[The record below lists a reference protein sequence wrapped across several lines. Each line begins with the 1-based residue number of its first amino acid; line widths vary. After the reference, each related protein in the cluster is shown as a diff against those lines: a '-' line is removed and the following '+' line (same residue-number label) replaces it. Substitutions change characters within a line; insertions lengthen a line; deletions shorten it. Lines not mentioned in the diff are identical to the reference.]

1 MYWMCGIKNVTCS
14 MAKLIR
20 VTTVPL
26 ALRTLLAGQLKFMK
40 QNGWEVIMISADGKE
55 RQAVIENEGCR
66 HEIVPMT
73 RAITPFKDIVSLI
86 RLYRILRKEK
96 PQIVHSHTPKAGLL
110 AMIAGRM
117 AKVPVCIHTIAGLRF
132 MTTSGF
138 KKKLLISMEKLTCRM
153 AHHVWVNSFSLKEY
167 IQQNRLCNNSKLEV
181 IGNGSTNGIDLQRFN
196 SAVLKSEVIQDIKDK
211 IKYDSSLFYFLFV
224 GRLVRD
230 KGINELAEAFVK
242 INAQYPSTRLLL
254 VGALENELDPID
266 QHTQDVLLSH
276 PAIIRTGWD
285 NRIEYYFDLAN
296 VFVFPSYREGFPNV
310 LLQAGAMGCPVI
322 CSSIPGNVDVVTDRV
337 TGLLFPAADSKSLYE
352 KMNEAYLE
360 TSQMGRYAN
369 NLKIKVGNEFSQIFV
384 HRKIEAQ
391 YHLYLGNTTKFPIL
405 KIQQ

>member
-1 MYWMCGIKNVTCS
+1 

-40 QNGWEVIMISADGKE
+40 EQGWEVIMVSADGKE
-55 RQAVIENEGCR
+55 RQAVIENEGCP
-66 HEIVPMT
+66 HIIVPMT
-73 RAITPFKDIVSLI
+73 RAITPFKDIVSLF
-86 RLYRILRKEK
+86 RLYKLFRKEK

-117 AKVPVCIHTIAGLRF
+117 ANVPVCIHTIAGLRF

-138 KKKLLISMEKLTCRM
+138 KKKLLIYMEKLTCRM
-153 AHHVWVNSFSLKEY
+153 AHHVWVNSFSLKAY
-167 IQQNRLCNNSKLEV
+167 IQQNKLCNDSKLQV
-181 IGNGSTNGIDLQRFN
+181 IGNGSTNGIDLGRFN
-196 SAVLKSEVIQDIKDK
+196 TASLEEKVIQDIKDK
-211 IKYDSSLFYFLFV
+211 IKYESSLFYFLFV

-230 KGINELAEAFVK
+230 KGISELVDAFVK
-242 INAQYPSTRLLL
+242 INAQYPETRMLL

-266 QHTQDVLLSH
+266 QHTQNILLSH
-276 PAIIRTGWD
+276 PGIIRTGWD
-285 NRIEYYFDLAN
+285 NRIEYYFHLAN

-322 CSSIPGNVDVVTDRV
+322 CSSIPGNIDVVADRD
-337 TGLLFPAADSKSLYE
+337 TGLLFPVADSDSLYE

-360 TSQMGRYAN
+360 RSEMERYAN
-369 NLKIKVGNEFSQIFV
+369 NLKIKVGSEFSQIFV

-391 YHLYLGNTTKFPIL
+391 YHMYLGNTTNFPIL
-405 KIQQ
+405 KTQQ